1 MKKRHAVSLF
11 LALLCAALLSG
22 CEYTDAIGELLSSS
36 SEADD
41 SSSPRYDIGSL
52 KTEIEQMTDCWT
64 YQDKETELQEQIDR
78 LLTALDEAYALKV
91 RAEMAYHADWKNES
105 LQTYRN
111 QTNEDYLVVCDM
123 ISWAFTNG
131 YKKSMYV
138 TLFEPYYDKDN
149 EDYFTLNP
157 LSRIISYAR
166 ADAADSDSLL
176 DDYYDTAYSDDIS
189 AAETNLKC
197 AELYLDILK
206 QYDLSEY
213 VYDYYNRDY
222 TAEEISAMYHDIIE
236 QLVPLQTKVSDRLEE
251 LKPEYYDSYDKD
263 AYELLEKYA
272 PKLSPPIA
280 ESAEKL
286 LSEKLYVKATGEN
299 CYDGSY
305 TAALPNEQSAM
316 IYTYLD
322 GTIYDLMTVTH
333 EFGHFHSDWRD
344 TTPVYFQTTNLDIA
358 EAQSQSMELLFL
370 SFYPEILGD
379 SAEYYELIVLY
390 NMLDSVISASTLVAA
405 GIYLLFHISLEA
417 WLGAIIAV
425 VIIKSGLGM
434 LSETIS
440 RILGERADAQM
451 VRDIKATINSYP
463 EISGAYDLVLHNY
476 GPDSY
481 NGSVHIEVPDTLS
494 ADELDKLVRRVTT
507 DVVRKHNVILTAIG
521 VYSYNTK
528 DPEAAETREKV
539 RRIVKE
545 NPYVLQMHGFYMD
558 KEEKTLRFDIVVSFD
573 AKDRREVHRDV
584 TERVQKAYP
593 DYTLQ
598 IAMDIDFSDIG
609 KA

>member
-11 LALLCAALLSG
+11 LALLCAAPLSG

-390 NMLDSVISASTLVAA
+390 NMLDSVISGFTVGEFEYEVMKQADTVTAEEVVSLFQKINDEAKTERELYQISHLYEQPAYFISYGVSALPA
-405 GIYLLFHISLEA
+405 LRIYTIMLEDPQRAIELYDKLSSIPNMTSAYTFSEAMEECGLPDFFEPEALDDLLHDLEA
-417 WLGAIIAV
+417 HI
-425 VIIKSGLGM
+425 
-434 LSETIS
+434 
-440 RILGERADAQM
+440 
-451 VRDIKATINSYP
+451 
-463 EISGAYDLVLHNY
+463 
-476 GPDSY
+476 DS
-481 NGSVHIEVPDTLS
+481 
-494 ADELDKLVRRVTT
+494 
-507 DVVRKHNVILTAIG
+507 LT
-521 VYSYNTK
+521 
-528 DPEAAETREKV
+528 E
-539 RRIVKE
+539 
-545 NPYVLQMHGFYMD
+545 
-558 KEEKTLRFDIVVSFD
+558 
-573 AKDRREVHRDV
+573 
-584 TERVQKAYP
+584 
-593 DYTLQ
+593 
-598 IAMDIDFSDIG
+598 
-609 KA
+609 